1 MIEALDSAILREL
14 KKDSRQTNVQIA
26 KKLKISEGTVRQR
39 ISKLIESDIIQN
51 FTVQTSMKTGFS
63 SFVLVQTNPQIET
76 KKIVQNLKKIKDI
89 QTIFETTGD
98 YDVVI
103 KVSTGSAQEFNFII
117 EKIRTTK
124 GIQKTDTLVLLKI
137 N

>member
-14 KKDSRQTNVQIA
+14 TKDSRQTNVQIA

>member
-14 KKDSRQTNVQIA
+14 TKDSRQTNVQIA

-39 ISKLIESDIIQN
+39 VSKLVSSGIIKN
-51 FTVQTSMKTGFS
+51 FTVQTSMKAGFS

-76 KKIVQNLKKIKDI
+76 KSIVKTLKKIKDV